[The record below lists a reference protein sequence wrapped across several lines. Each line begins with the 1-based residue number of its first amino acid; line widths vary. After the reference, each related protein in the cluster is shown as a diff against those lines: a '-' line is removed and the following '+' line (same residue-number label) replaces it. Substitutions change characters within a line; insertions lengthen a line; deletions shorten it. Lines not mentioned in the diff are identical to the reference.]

1 MFKNTNTKLKNY
13 LNYKKDHLKTH
24 CIKVDDVYLDKSISN
39 FIIYLN
45 KIGLKTYASC
55 SGFRY
60 EHEKEMNLAER
71 GYIGF
76 IYDSKSKP
84 LLNKIEEICLEE
96 GFDISKRYNPVL
108 DIICMD
114 IYTRRIYH
122 LKPEDVELI
131 DDNIKMQWHNLE
143 KRIKNEISINKK
155 SKLL

>member
-24 CIKVDDVYLDKSISN
+24 CVKVDEVYLDKSISN
-39 FIIYLN
+39 FIIFLN
-45 KIGLKTYASC
+45 EIGLKTYASC

-60 EHEKEMNLAER
+60 EHKKEMHLAER

-96 GFDISKRYNPVL
+96 RFDITKRYNPVL
-108 DIICMD
+108 NLICMD
-114 IYTRRIYH
+114 IYTRRIYN
-122 LKPEDVELI
+122 LKTEEIELI
-131 DDNIKMQWHNLE
+131 DADIKMQWYNLE
-143 KRIKNEISINKK
+143 KRIKSEILAN
-155 SKLL
+155 